1 MSSVHNGMHARQSSA
16 TCVMC
21 FWNKSARRPTPL
33 GSFVFVVVVVV
44 VVCIKKNSNHFTD
57 VLPTCCLL
65 AFILLHGI
73 LSIVPLA
80 LVYASEGNFT

>member
-1 MSSVHNGMHARQSSA
+1 MPDSPLLHVS
-16 TCVMC
+16 CV
-21 FWNKSARRPTPL
+21 FGTNPL
-33 GSFVFVVVVVV
+33 GDPLLSVLLFLLLLLLLF
-44 VVCIKKNSNHFTD
+44 VVCIKKNSNHFTG